1 MIQIRSFKV
10 RPRCRLI
17 ERPAVRIGH
26 LIVLL
31 SSLLMGGAIH
41 AAPTLRIAVA
51 PFAGDASTVSV
62 AKALARQL
70 GLRSLDRLIAPGDF
84 VAVATFEPRAAEI
97 RRWAHN
103 TAVDTIV
110 VGRVSSP
117 DEDSAAPERIVET
130 VLRSGHSGGEL
141 SRHDVVVPRG
151 GNVNEAIERLAVE
164 ILGGLGYIDPSPK
177 PTPKASLAEVPA
189 PAVSSDAAHA
199 HAAAGASGDESQTGA
214 DVGSSSSGLEHE
226 VSRVGFRSDSPI
238 EIRADEAEI
247 ITRDEGR
254 KLIFQRNVWVR
265 QANVILRCDHLEAI
279 YQKGESEPREL
290 MAEGRV
296 HIVQDDRHANCDKA
310 IYLRESNS
318 LICRGRA
325 ELVQGC
331 DVVRGDSIEFDLAS
345 DQAVVA
351 GAASIV
357 IQPEKSAASDC
368 AIDRGQM

>member
-1 MIQIRSFKV
+1 M
-10 RPRCRLI
+10 I

-26 LIVLL
+26 LIVVL
-31 SSLLMGGAIH
+31 SILLMGGAIH
-41 AAPTLRIAVA
+41 AEPTLRIAVA
-51 PFAGDASTVSV
+51 PFAGDARTVSV
-62 AKALARQL
+62 AEALARQL

-130 VLRSGHSGGEL
+130 VLRSGHSGAEL

-151 GNVNEAIERLAVE
+151 GNVNEAVERLAVE
-164 ILGGLGYIDPSPK
+164 ILGGLGYIEPSPIE
-177 PTPKASLAEVPA
+177 SLAEVPV

-199 HAAAGASGDESQTGA
+199 SAAASGGEKKTAAG
-214 DVGSSSSGLEHE
+214 VGSSSSGLEHE
-226 VSRVGFRSDSPI
+226 LSRSRFRSDSPI

-247 ITRDEGR
+247 ITHDEGR

-290 MAEGRV
+290 MAQGRV

-318 LICRGRA
+318 LTCSGRA

-331 DVVRGDSIEFDLAS
+331 DIVRGESIEFDLAS
-345 DQAVVA
+345 DQARVA

-357 IQPEKSAASDC
+357 IQPEKSAPSDC

>member
-1 MIQIRSFKV
+1 
-10 RPRCRLI
+10 
-17 ERPAVRIGH
+17 
-26 LIVLL
+26 
-31 SSLLMGGAIH
+31 
-41 AAPTLRIAVA
+41 
-51 PFAGDASTVSV
+51 
-62 AKALARQL
+62 
-70 GLRSLDRLIAPGDF
+70 LIAPGDF

-130 VLRSGHSGGEL
+130 VLRSGHSGAEL

-164 ILGGLGYIDPSPK
+164 ILDGLGYIEPSPDE
-177 PTPKASLAEVPA
+177 SLADVPVPA
-189 PAVSSDAAHA
+189 ISSDAAHA
-199 HAAAGASGDESQTGA
+199 SAQASADASGGERKKGA
-214 DVGSSSSGLEHE
+214 DVGSSSSGLEHAL
-226 VSRVGFRSDSPI
+226 SRSRFRSDAPI
-238 EIRADEAEI
+238 EIKADEAEI

-290 MAEGRV
+290 VAEGRV
-296 HIVQDDRHANCDKA
+296 HIVQDNRYANCDKA

-318 LICRGRA
+318 LTCRGRA

-331 DVVRGDSIEFDLAS
+331 DIVRGESIEFDLAS
-345 DQAVVA
+345 DQARVA

-357 IQPEKSAASDC
+357 IQPEKSAPSDC
-368 AIDRGQM
+368 AIDQGQM

>member
-10 RPRCRLI
+10 RPRRKLI

-26 LIVLL
+26 LIVML
-31 SSLLMGGAIH
+31 SSLLMGGAVH

-62 AKALARQL
+62 ANALARQL

-117 DEDSAAPERIVET
+117 DKDSAAPERIVET
-130 VLRSGHSGGEL
+130 VLRSGHSGAEL

-164 ILGGLGYIDPSPK
+164 ILDGLGYIEPSPK
-177 PTPKASLAEVPA
+177 ESLAEVPA
-189 PAVSSDAAHA
+189 PAVPSDAAHA
-199 HAAAGASGDESQTGA
+199 HSAAASGDESQTGA
-214 DVGSSSSGLEHE
+214 DAGSSSSGLERE
-226 VSRVGFRSDSPI
+226 LSRARFRSDAPI
-238 EIRADEAEI
+238 EIKADEAEI
-247 ITRDEGR
+247 ITRDGGR

-296 HIVQDDRHANCDKA
+296 HIVQDNRHANCDKA

-318 LICRGRA
+318 LTCRGRA

-331 DVVRGDSIEFDLAS
+331 DIVRGESIEFDLAS

-357 IQPEKSAASDC
+357 IQPEKSAPSDC

>member
-1 MIQIRSFKV
+1 MNQFRRFKV
-10 RPRCRLI
+10 RPRRKKI

-26 LIVLL
+26 LIVVL
-31 SSLLMGGAIH
+31 SILFMSGEIH

-70 GLRSLDRLIAPGDF
+70 GLRNLDRLIAPGDF

-117 DEDSAAPERIVET
+117 DENSAAPERFVET

-164 ILGGLGYIDPSPK
+164 ILSGLGYIEPSPK
-177 PTPKASLAEVPA
+177 ESRAEVPV
-189 PAVSSDAAHA
+189 PAVSSAAAHA
-199 HAAAGASGDESQTGA
+199 SDASDTSDTGGGESQTGA
-214 DVGSSSSGLEHE
+214 DAGSSSSGLEHE
-226 VSRVGFRSDSPI
+226 LSRGRFRSDSPI
-238 EIRADEAEI
+238 EIKADEAEI

-290 MAEGRV
+290 MAQGRV

-331 DVVRGDSIEFDLAS
+331 DVVRGESIEFDLAS
-345 DQAVVA
+345 DKARVT

-357 IQPEKSAASDC
+357 IQPEKSAPSDC